1 MKTKRA
7 LFELFMLLTIA
18 VLLVW
23 KFWPVKN
30 SSSAIVA
37 ATTAPTLAKTV
48 VSPAMASLV
57 AVEAPKAPPVNV
69 APMSNNVVVPGNGS
83 SLYDSTKERATL
95 TGTVQNG
102 DEDYNAVI
110 NGSPGLA
117 KLQDILAQK
126 EVLTQSLSPIDS
138 TSLPPPQIV
147 VTDLGEID
155 LTLDQPVLEKLASG
169 DQAVITLASH
179 PNAPG
184 KYGQVLTLQTKFL
197 YQSGNEWIEYP
208 GSESGLS
215 ILNGPSVKSGQEE
228 MVKSIASGNEI
239 HFVPVFANPAGTS
252 P

>member
-1 MKTKRA
+1 
-7 LFELFMLLTIA
+7 
-18 VLLVW
+18 
-23 KFWPVKN
+23 
-30 SSSAIVA
+30 
-37 ATTAPTLAKTV
+37 
-48 VSPAMASLV
+48 
-57 AVEAPKAPPVNV
+57 
-69 APMSNNVVVPGNGS
+69 
-83 SLYDSTKERATL
+83 L